1 MQAGSAEARVL
12 YVDDEPSLCRA
23 FARLFRQDAK
33 VVVATASSPQEA
45 LILLDAEQFDVIV
58 SDLRM
63 PGMSGIELL
72 AKGRRMR
79 PEMRRLLVS
88 GFADFESALDAI
100 NEVGVDR
107 MLVKPWDIGELRTA
121 VHGAAEHAFLQRENI
136 RMTAELRRRGEE
148 LAAINQ
154 KLDALVEERTSNLLD
169 GLVSALDMRD
179 SETQWHSRRVGRYAR
194 RLAEEYGIT
203 GRDLD
208 DIERGATLHDI
219 GKIGVRD
226 AVLLKPGP
234 LDEQEWVEMRRH
246 PALGYEILRG
256 INFLERARMIPL
268 HHQEKWNGT
277 GYPARLKGEEIC
289 IGARIFA
296 VVDTYDAITSDRPYR
311 KSSSYDIARS
321 EIAKCTGTQLDPAV
335 VAVWMSIPQS
345 VWDQIRAEV
354 ETMPGARLAANAVA
368 STSAPR
374 RPRSRGRLDVH
385 ADVERIS
392 ASSAGRAAHPGAA
405 AA

>member
-1 MQAGSAEARVL
+1 MEARTPEARVL

-23 FARLFRQDAK
+23 FARLFRQDTNL
-33 VVVATASSPQEA
+33 VVSTANSPEEA
-45 LILLDAEQFDVIV
+45 LTMLGLQRFDVIV

-72 AKGRRMR
+72 ATGRRMH

-88 GFADFESALDAI
+88 GFADFDSALNAI
-100 NEVGVDR
+100 NEVGIDR
-107 MLVKPWDIGELRTA
+107 LLTKPWDIGELRGA
-121 VHGAAEHAFLQRENI
+121 VHAAAEHSFLQRENTH
-136 RMTAELRRRGEE
+136 MTAELRRRSEE

-154 KLDALVEERTSNLLD
+154 HLDALVEERTTNLLD

-194 RLAEEYGIT
+194 RLAEELGMR
-203 GRDLD
+203 GRELE

-234 LDEQEWVEMRRH
+234 LDTREWAEMKRH

-256 INFLERARMIPL
+256 IAFLERARMIPL
-268 HHQEKWNGT
+268 HHQEKFDGT
-277 GYPARLKGEEIC
+277 GYPAGLKGEEIC

-296 VVDTYDAITSDRPYR
+296 VVDTFDAITSDRPYR
-311 KSSSYDIARS
+311 KCSTYDTARR
-321 EIAKCTGTQLDPAV
+321 EIEKCAGTQLDPDIV
-335 VAVWMSIPQS
+335 HVWLRIPQAVWET
-345 VWDQIRAEV
+345 IREEV
-354 ETMPGARLAANAVA
+354 ETLPGARLAA
-368 STSAPR
+368 
-374 RPRSRGRLDVH
+374 
-385 ADVERIS
+385 
-392 ASSAGRAAHPGAA
+392 AAR
-405 AA
+405 

>member
-1 MQAGSAEARVL
+1 MQAGTAGARVL

-23 FARLFRQDAK
+23 FARLFRQDAN
-33 VVVATASSPQEA
+33 VIVATASSPQEA
-45 LILLDAEQFDVIV
+45 LTMLGTQPFDVIV

-72 AKGRRMR
+72 ATGRRLH
-79 PEMRRLLVS
+79 PDMRRLLVS
-88 GFADFESALDAI
+88 GFADFDSALDAI

-107 MLVKPWDIGELRTA
+107 MLTKPWDIGELRSA
-121 VHGAAEHAFLQRENI
+121 VHGAAEHACLQRENN

-154 KLDALVEERTSNLLD
+154 SLDALVEERTSNLLD

-194 RLAEEYGIT
+194 RLAEEYGIS
-203 GRDLD
+203 GRELD

-234 LDEQEWVEMRRH
+234 LDESEWVEMRRH

-256 INFLERARMIPL
+256 IGFLERARMIPL
-268 HHQEKWNGT
+268 HHQEKFNGS
-277 GYPARLKGEEIC
+277 GYPAGLKGEEIC

-311 KSSSYDIARS
+311 KRSTYAIARG
-321 EIAKCTGTQLDPAV
+321 EIAKCAGTQLDPTV
-335 VAVWMSIPQS
+335 VELWMGIPQS
-345 VWDQIRAEV
+345 VWDTIREEI
-354 ETMPGARLAANAVA
+354 ETLPGARMAAG
-368 STSAPR
+368 
-374 RPRSRGRLDVH
+374 GR
-385 ADVERIS
+385 
-392 ASSAGRAAHPGAA
+392 
-405 AA
+405 

>member
-1 MQAGSAEARVL
+1 MSSLMQAGSAEARVL

-45 LILLDAEQFDVIV
+45 LVLLDAEQFDVIV

-121 VHGAAEHAFLQRENI
+121 VHGAAEHAFLQRENT

-234 LDEQEWVEMRRH
+234 LDEGEWAEMRRH
-246 PALGYEILRG
+246 PALGYDILKG
-256 INFLERARMIPL
+256 IGFLEKARLIPL
-268 HHQEKWNGT
+268 HHQERFDGS
-277 GYPARLKGEEIC
+277 GYPQGLKGAEIC
-289 IGARIFA
+289 VGARIFA

-311 KSSSYDIARS
+311 KCRTYEVARG
-321 EIAKCTGTQLDPAV
+321 EIVKFAGTQFDPDV
-335 VAVWMSIPQS
+335 VQAWLRIPQAE
-345 VWDQIRAEV
+345 WDAIREGLEGAIPR
-354 ETMPGARLAANAVA
+354 PG
-368 STSAPR
+368 SK
-374 RPRSRGRLDVH
+374 
-385 ADVERIS
+385 
-392 ASSAGRAAHPGAA
+392 
-405 AA
+405 

>member
-23 FARLFRQDAK
+23 FARLFRQDAN

-246 PALGYEILRG
+246 PALGYEILTRHQLPG
-256 INFLERARMIPL
+256 TRA
-268 HHQEKWNGT
+268 H
-277 GYPARLKGEEIC
+277 
-289 IGARIFA
+289 
-296 VVDTYDAITSDRPYR
+296 
-311 KSSSYDIARS
+311 
-321 EIAKCTGTQLDPAV
+321 DPA
-335 VAVWMSIPQS
+335 APPG
-345 VWDQIRAEV
+345 EV
-354 ETMPGARLAANAVA
+354 QRHRLPGAPQGRGDLHRRAHLRRRRHLRRDHQRSAVSQVELVRDRAQRDREVHGDAAG
-368 STSAPR
+368 PGGR
-374 RPRSRGRLDVH
+374 RGVDGDPAGGLGPDPGRGRDDARRAPGRQRALKSATSGPNLDL
-385 ADVERIS
+385 DSTRTGLGLGLDSDS
-392 ASSAGRAAHPGAA
+392 ARTRLVPDPT
-405 AA
+405 